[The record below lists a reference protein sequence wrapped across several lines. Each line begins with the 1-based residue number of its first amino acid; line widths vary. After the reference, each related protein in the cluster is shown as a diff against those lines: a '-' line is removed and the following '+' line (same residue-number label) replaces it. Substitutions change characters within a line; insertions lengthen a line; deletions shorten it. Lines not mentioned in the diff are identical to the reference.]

1 MPRQVTF
8 SLIES
13 SSPWHSNM
21 SQRNS
26 AYPIK
31 FGFKKD
37 LKSTRC
43 NPLSIFFS
51 TLSTYCNSTIK
62 IATPRFANFL
72 SWTACEL
79 KDVSKKLLNALLQLK
94 DLQRLTPEP
103 YWITKLGLLFGFTWC
118 VLSMKSCQV
127 SKLFLQ
133 TWQDGCATVSFL
145 GTSTSEAC
153 LSLLG
158 KTPRLLGKLLGNY
171 IERVC
176 GNTLNV
182 LAYCTTM

>member
-1 MPRQVTF
+1 
-8 SLIES
+8 
-13 SSPWHSNM
+13 M
-21 SQRNS
+21 SHHMKWI
-26 AYPIK
+26 PHK

-37 LKSTRC
+37 LKSTSS

-79 KDVSKKLLNALLQLK
+79 KYVSKKLLNALLQLK

-103 YWITKLGLLFGFTWC
+103 YWISKINCCGFIWC

-145 GTSTSEAC
+145 GTSTSE
-153 LSLLG
+153 
-158 KTPRLLGKLLGNY
+158 RLLKLTWQNAKTAWQAVGQLY
-171 IERVC
+171 WKVYAATR
-176 GNTLNV
+176 
-182 LAYCTTM
+182 LAR